1 MSPIDALMPHFSRRV
16 WQTFTSGI
24 GALARWL
31 LIPFM
36 VFTSSTKH
44 PSSGR
49 PASSQLFSTLQE
61 LADCFAIG
69 TAKSVISTVRDA
81 IKAWPDFAG
90 QAGLSKTL
98 WEAIQKQHL
107 LL

>member
-1 MSPIDALMPHFSRRV
+1 
-16 WQTFTSGI
+16 
-24 GALARWL
+24 
-31 LIPFM
+31 M
-36 VFTSSTKH
+36 VFTSSTTH
-44 PSSGR
+44 PSSGL

-90 QAGLSKTL
+90 HAGLSKTL
-98 WEAIQKQHL
+98 MEAIQKQHL
-107 LL
+107 LR